1 MARQIEREFDLPLFA
16 AATRK
21 FLSVTELNELI
32 KGTLES
38 RLDALWVVGEV
49 SNFRV
54 PPSGHYYFTLKDDK
68 SQILAVM
75 FRRQGV
81 ALSFTPE
88 NGMEVLC
95 FGKVSL
101 YPVRGDLQLYVENME
116 PRGQGALYLAFEQ
129 LKKRLSAEGLFA
141 EARKKALPFLPA
153 SIGIKKKKKG
163 AALRD

>member
-1 MARQIEREFDLPLFA
+1 MKKAADDLPLFA
-16 AATRK
+16 RQAPRFFTI
-21 FLSVTELNELI
+21 SELNQII
-32 KGTLES
+32 KGTLEQE
-38 RLDALWVVGEV
+38 LDGLWVVGEV

-68 SQILAVM
+68 SQISAVM
-75 FRRQGV
+75 FRRRGV

-116 PRGQGALYLAFEQ
+116 PRGQGA
-129 LKKRLSAEGLFA
+129 STW
-141 EARKKALPFLPA
+141 P
-153 SIGIKKKKKG
+153 SSS
-163 AALRD
+163 